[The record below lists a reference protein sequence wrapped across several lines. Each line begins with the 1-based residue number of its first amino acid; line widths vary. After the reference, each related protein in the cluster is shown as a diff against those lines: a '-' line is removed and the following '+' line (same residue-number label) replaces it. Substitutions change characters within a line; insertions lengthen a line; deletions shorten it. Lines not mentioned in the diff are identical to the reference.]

1 MIGQVRQ
8 HYIVLKNE
16 RFFKII
22 GITCLIV
29 LYGALA
35 IFFADRYYHARGAG
49 GIFDAIYWAVV
60 TITTVGYGDIVPS
73 STVGKVFA
81 LMIVLSG
88 PALLSLITASI
99 ASVFIER
106 KIKEGKDCI
115 LLEIKRDDFLGLIE
129 SRPQTKIRHSL
140 HPNSWDRERR
150 DEGTVE
156 RLRSIPRSFPG

>member
-8 HYIVLKNE
+8 LYIVLKNE

-99 ASVFIER
+99 ASIFIER

-115 LLEIKRDDFLGLIE
+115 LLEIKRDDFLRLIE

-140 HPNSWDRERR
+140 HPKSWDRERM

-156 RLRSIPRSFPG
+156 RLRSIPRSFLG